1 MLHHAVTEPD
11 QREEYDPPRRLRQL
25 PSWLSGQVA
34 RRAERLVSDGLAQ
47 EGSRRQHFSVL
58 TSLAEQGPASQA
70 TLGRR
75 LWIDRSDLHAILNE
89 LESDGLVTRLPDEQD
104 RRRNV
109 VGLTRRGTA
118 TLKRLDKRVDAAQ
131 QALLSPLSASEGRE
145 LRRLLAQLVDSD

>member
-1 MLHHAVTEPD
+1 VTEPD
-11 QREEYDPPRRLRQL
+11 PRPDYDPPRRLQQL

-34 RRAERLVSDGLAQ
+34 RKAERLVNAALAQ
-47 EGSRRQHFSVL
+47 EGVRRQHFTVL

-89 LESDGLVTRLPDEQD
+89 LERDGLITRAPDEDD

-109 VGLTRRGTA
+109 VGLTRSGA
-118 TLKRLDKRVDAAQ
+118 AALKRLDKQVDAAQ
-131 QALLSPLSASEGRE
+131 RALLSPLSAADGRE
-145 LRRLLAQLVDSD
+145 LRRLLAQLVDRD

>member
-47 EGSRRQHFSVL
+47 EGARRQHFSVL

-89 LESDGLVTRLPDEQD
+89 LESNGLVTRLPDEQD

-118 TLKRLDKRVDAAQ
+118 TLKRLDDRVDAAQ

>member
-1 MLHHAVTEPD
+1 VTDPD
-11 QREEYDPPRRLRQL
+11 PRPDYDPPRRLQQL

-34 RRAERLVSDGLAQ
+34 RKAERLVNAALAQ
-47 EGSRRQHFSVL
+47 EGVRRQHYTVL

-89 LESDGLVTRLPDEQD
+89 LERDDLITRVPDEHD

-109 VGLTRRGTA
+109 VALTPRGTTA
-118 TLKRLDKRVDAAQ
+118 LKRLDQQVDAAQ
-131 QALLSPLSASEGRE
+131 QALLSPLSAADGQE
-145 LRRLLAQLVDSD
+145 LRRLLAQLVDSG

>member
-1 MLHHAVTEPD
+1 VTEPD
-11 QREEYDPPRRLRQL
+11 QRPDYDPPRRLQQL

-34 RRAERLVSDGLAQ
+34 RKAERLVNLALAQ
-47 EGSRRQHFSVL
+47 EGVRRQHFTVL

-89 LESDGLVTRLPDEQD
+89 LERDGLITRAPDEHD

-109 VGLTRRGTA
+109 VALTRRGTA
-118 TLKRLDKRVDAAQ
+118 ALKRLDQRVDAAQ
-131 QALLSPLSASEGRE
+131 QALLSPLSAADARE
-145 LRRLLAQLVDSD
+145 LQRLLAQLVDSD

>member
-1 MLHHAVTEPD
+1 M
-11 QREEYDPPRRLRQL
+11 
-25 PSWLSGQVA
+25 PSWLLGQA
-34 RRAERLVSDGLAQ
+34 SHRAQTLVSETLGQ
-47 EGSRRQHFSVL
+47 EGMRRQHFTVL

-89 LESDGLVTRLPDEQD
+89 LESDGLVTRLPDDQD